1 MNDLFNY
8 LQTQIPREFSVTH
21 FAENGA
27 PLSGYTM
34 STFYPSIYDLNMFES
49 FSNII
54 YHVHALWELVLIG
67 EPLVVLAPSPELCS
81 RLVQA
86 LVR

>member
-1 MNDLFNY
+1 MQGL
-8 LQTQIPREFSVTH
+8 IPREFNANHIASTGTPNV
-21 FAENGA
+21 
-27 PLSGYTM
+27 GYPM
-34 STFYPSIYDLNMFES
+34 STFYPSMYDLNMYES
-49 FSNII
+49 FSSVI
-54 YHVHALWELVLIG
+54 YHIHVLWELVLIG